1 MSKQFKLGV
10 ITADDISPLSKS
22 KLPHPTVM
30 GNDVLGEV
38 DYPENFHDELSES
51 IMEHNNN
58 AFDES
63 FKTPSDTTISH
74 LHHRNHS
81 INNSVASYMNLG
93 DLPVDSSISDFWS
106 EVKSSVDDHIDD
118 ATTITSANTHSMDDD
133 DLKLLSRDVSAV
145 APYTSS
151 DTSLEDFLNHD
162 DLDNDI
168 VTPAQEVKLLCLRD
182 NKGKFTLK
190 TTRKKAKKEKKVKK
204 NKVIRRKSGVAAMIS
219 TGIGINEFM
228 L

>member
-10 ITADDISPLSKS
+10 ITAQDISPLSKS

-38 DYPENFHDELSES
+38 SYPENFQDDLSDN
-51 IMEHNNN
+51 IMDH
-58 AFDES
+58 AFDDKTHES
-63 FKTPSDTTISH
+63 VNSEKHYHTDTATAHYS
-74 LHHRNHS
+74 NS
-81 INNSVASYMNLG
+81 NNVYMNLG

-106 EVKSSVDDHIDD
+106 EVKSSVDDHIDAI
-118 ATTITSANTHSMDDD
+118 ATPTSTTTFDD
-133 DLKLLSRDVSAV
+133 DLKLLSRESEV
-145 APYTSS
+145 ATPYTSS

-182 NKGKFTLK
+182 SKGKFTLK
-190 TTRKKAKKEKKVKK
+190 TNRKRKAKKEKKVKK
-204 NKVIRRKSGVAAMIS
+204 NKVIRRKSGVCAMIS